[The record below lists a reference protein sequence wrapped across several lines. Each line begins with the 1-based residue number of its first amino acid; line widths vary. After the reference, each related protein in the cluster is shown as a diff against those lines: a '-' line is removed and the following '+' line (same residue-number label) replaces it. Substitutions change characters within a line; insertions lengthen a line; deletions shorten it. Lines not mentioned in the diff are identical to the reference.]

1 MKTYRKQTLTLAFSI
16 AFLLIANICTFAQG
30 QRLSP
35 EEHAVRQTERM
46 VEKLD
51 LSDDQKVKVEEINL
65 RYANK
70 MKAEM
75 ERNQGNREAMR
86 TIMQAMRKDQLAEMK
101 SVLTDKQFKKFKKMA
116 AKGRGQGGGKR
127 GGGRRGG
134 M

>member
-1 MKTYRKQTLTLAFSI
+1 MAISI
-16 AFLLIANICTFAQG
+16 AFLLIANISTFAQG

-35 EEHAVRQTERM
+35 EEQAVRQTERM
-46 VEKLD
+46 VKKLD
-51 LSDDQKVKVEEINL
+51 LSEDQKVKVEEINL

-70 MKAEM
+70 MKAEK

-86 TIMQAMRKDQLAEMK
+86 TIMQAMRKDQMAEME

-116 AKGRGQGGGKR
+116 SKKRSQGQSGGKR